1 VNCNKPVHVTVS
13 GQVTQVKHRVI
24 IRGSYSTTVDCAP
37 DAPAAWNA
45 TAVPDGST
53 PFQHGDV
60 EVRGHARAID
70 PDYGQSVTVDE
81 TVTVRLKH
89 D

>member
-1 VNCNKPVHVTVS
+1 MERHGRARRIP
-13 GQVTQVKHRVI
+13 
-24 IRGSYSTTVDCAP
+24 
-37 DAPAAWNA
+37 
-45 TAVPDGST
+45 